1 MAGKHGV
8 MRKDKLLSHRMAIME
23 NTTMANYSDKHYELL
38 ATTVKR
44 YLEGVGDD
52 ITLVEL
58 GKAINMIV
66 EMVERESMR
75 DDREAR
81 NK

>member
-1 MAGKHGV
+1 
-8 MRKDKLLSHRMAIME
+8 
-23 NTTMANYSDKHYELL
+23 MANYSDKHYELL
-38 ATTVKR
+38 ATTIKR
-44 YLEGVGDD
+44 YLKGVSDD
-52 ITLVEL
+52 VTLVEL

-75 DDREAR
+75 DMREEK

>member
-1 MAGKHGV
+1 MV
-8 MRKDKLLSHRMAIME
+8 
-23 NTTMANYSDKHYELL
+23 NYSDKHYELL
-38 ATTVKR
+38 ATTIKR
-44 YLEGVGDD
+44 YLQGVGKD
-52 ITLVEL
+52 ITLLEL

>member
-1 MAGKHGV
+1 MY
-8 MRKDKLLSHRMAIME
+8 D
-23 NTTMANYSDKHYELL
+23 DKHYEML
-38 ATTVKR
+38 ANNIKR
-44 YLEGVGDD
+44 YLKGVPDT

>member
-1 MAGKHGV
+1 MA
-8 MRKDKLLSHRMAIME
+8 SF
-23 NTTMANYSDKHYELL
+23 NDKHYELL
-38 ATTVKR
+38 ALNVKR
-44 YLEGVGDD
+44 YVLNAPDT
-52 ITLVEL
+52 ISKVEL

>member
-1 MAGKHGV
+1 
-8 MRKDKLLSHRMAIME
+8 MAITV
-23 NTTMANYSDKHYELL
+23 NTITERSNMYDDKHYEML
-38 ATTVKR
+38 ANNIKR
-44 YLEGVGDD
+44 YLKGVPDT

-66 EMVERESMR
+66 EMVERESIR
-75 DDREAR
+75 DNREAR

>member
-1 MAGKHGV
+1 MATQ
-8 MRKDKLLSHRMAIME
+8 E

-38 ATTVKR
+38 ANNVKR
-44 YLEGVGDD
+44 YLKGADD
-52 ITLVEL
+52 SITLVEL
-58 GKAINMIV
+58 GKAINLIV

-75 DDREAR
+75 DMREEH

>member
-1 MAGKHGV
+1 
-8 MRKDKLLSHRMAIME
+8 
-23 NTTMANYSDKHYELL
+23 MANYSDKHYILL
-38 ATTVKR
+38 AETIKR
-44 YLEGVGDD
+44 YLKGAGDS

-75 DDREAR
+75 DMREER

>member
-1 MAGKHGV
+1 MV
-8 MRKDKLLSHRMAIME
+8 
-23 NTTMANYSDKHYELL
+23 NYSDKHYELL
-38 ATTVKR
+38 TLNVKR
-44 YLEGVGDD
+44 YLLNAPDT
-52 ITLVEL
+52 ISKVEM

-75 DDREAR
+75 DMRQER

>member
-1 MAGKHGV
+1 
-8 MRKDKLLSHRMAIME
+8 ME
-23 NTTMANYSDKHYELL
+23 SFDDKHYELL
-38 ATTVKR
+38 AMTIKR

-66 EMVERESMR
+66 DMVERESMR
-75 DDREAR
+75 DAREAR